1 MKLHLPVLLRKA
13 LLACFAFTFACS
25 ATSAAADL
33 TLGGDASLTIDYAAA
48 NSIPDLAG
56 GTLQLSGDTV
66 LLLSNC
72 GVGDGKTYTLLT
84 GVGALSDADG
94 NPLTLRNVNNAASL
108 YFDTSRPGSGFWADG
123 WLQLASDGSV
133 QLVLHAEDV
142 QAALTITTR
151 QIGSVDYSYY
161 SGISF
166 KNLTTTDSNGG
177 AIYGSSS
184 TITLSN
190 NGSVVFEGNTA
201 SSSTDSAL
209 GGAIYGNT
217 ITLSNNGSVEFV
229 GNTASTGL
237 SSAHGG
243 AIYGGSSSPITL
255 SDNGSV
261 EFIGNTASSESY
273 SAEGGAIFGGRWG
286 STITLS
292 DNGSVEFIGN
302 TASGSGYA
310 CGGAIYGGTSSTI
323 TLSDNGSVEFS
334 GNTASSGSA
343 NAFGGA
349 IYGASESPI
358 TLSDN
363 GSVEFIGNK
372 AISGSSDAWGGAI
385 FGRAGVITLS
395 DNGNV
400 MFADNIGGR
409 GGGAICYHDGV
420 IRIER
425 NEEVLFIGNSA
436 YATDSSAAHGGAI
449 CYTCGNL
456 SIRNNDFVLFEK
468 NAEISNG
475 SYRLRSIYA
484 YGFRGDVISLSA
496 EAGKSIEF
504 RDSVYVGSVYTVNL
518 NEDYT
523 YVDADGKSVTVKQ
536 KGDILFTGEY
546 TEKHLN
552 ELLEDTESGRT
563 ATTEEILTSRT
574 TEVHTV
580 ANLYNGRLIIKEGA
594 VWAGDGITV
603 APAEGTTYKPVLLLQ
618 NAHLTHYAPAASARN
633 AVTIKT
639 GAALEL
645 SGRNTTTYTNVFLG
659 AGSTLVF
666 DISSVNS
673 TVDAAVLSMN
683 DSTLTLPQSGAIT
696 LKLILREG
704 GTVGQTFALLS
715 GENQP
720 ENWDSTNIAVTSGNT
735 GWDVSYDDLYWDN
748 NTLLVKLDQDVAP
761 APSPEPEPMPKP
773 EFAPNLD
780 RNQQSVYDM
789 VQDIAATGN
798 PGGVLGLL
806 AQEISG
812 SRDEAA
818 LKRALDAL
826 SGREYA
832 GIMNSQIEGNL
843 GHLRRLRASAGKGT
857 PLGEYVTLG
866 DSYASNKGVDKSDNK
881 GASVMI
887 APSPVIDSRR
897 IRAGVA
903 AFHEQGELDADRNGD
918 GFERSETGAQLT
930 MEYLVSKDFVLGMGI
945 SQSRTKLTPSY
956 GKRRDEDNTHFD
968 LYGVYQSGRWSSTT
982 VIGVGLH
989 QYELGR
995 SFAGMSTDAET
1006 DGFSVNSLQDVAY
1019 TVWADEQQGVQVFGS
1034 VESSFNMIDAFS
1046 ESGAGNASL
1055 LVDEQDAW
1063 ATDVTLG
1070 LRYNRA
1076 LPALG
1081 KALPGSLT
1089 VQTGVVASLGDRNH
1103 EVSMHFAGAADYGYK
1118 QYAAER
1124 SLWGYNVGV
1133 SVNLPVTAE
1142 TALYGSAEAVIRNA
1156 STSVD
1161 AQLGVKM
1168 AF

>member
-1 MKLHLPVLLRKA
+1 MKLQLPVLLRKA

-56 GTLQLSGDTV
+56 GTLTLNGDAI

-84 GVGALSDADG
+84 GVGALLDAEG
-94 NPLTLRNVNNAASL
+94 NPLTLTDENRVVSL
-108 YFDTSRPGSGFWADG
+108 YFDTSQPGTGFWANG
-123 WLQLASDGSV
+123 WLQLASDDSV
-133 QLVLHAEDV
+133 QLVLHDTEV
-142 QAALTITTR
+142 LEALTITTR
-151 QIGSVDYSYY
+151 QTASLTYNYY
-161 SGISF
+161 EGISF
-166 KNLTTTDSNGG
+166 QDITYSSDSSSGGAIQGYGDIMLSNNGSVVFKGNTASSSSYFASGGAIDGASITLSNNGSVTFSGNTASSSSSSFAAGG
-177 AIYGSSS
+177 AIYGSSSS

-190 NGSVVFEGNTA
+190 NGSV
-201 SSSTDSAL
+201 
-209 GGAIYGNT
+209 
-217 ITLSNNGSVEFV
+217 EFS

-237 SSAHGG
+237 SSARGG
-243 AIYGGSSSPITL
+243 AICGVSQ
-255 SDNGSV
+255 
-261 EFIGNTASSESY
+261 
-273 SAEGGAIFGGRWG
+273 
-286 STITLS
+286 ST
-292 DNGSVEFIGN
+292 
-302 TASGSGYA
+302 
-310 CGGAIYGGTSSTI
+310 
-323 TLSDNGSVEFS
+323 
-334 GNTASSGSA
+334 
-343 NAFGGA
+343 
-349 IYGASESPI
+349 I

-372 AISGSSDAWGGAI
+372 AISGSSNAWGGAI
-385 FGRAGVITLS
+385 CGEAGVITLS

-420 IRIER
+420 IRIEG

-552 ELLEDTESGRT
+552 ELLEDTEAGRT

-806 AQEISG
+806 AREISG

-918 GFERSETGAQLT
+918 GFDRSETGAQLT